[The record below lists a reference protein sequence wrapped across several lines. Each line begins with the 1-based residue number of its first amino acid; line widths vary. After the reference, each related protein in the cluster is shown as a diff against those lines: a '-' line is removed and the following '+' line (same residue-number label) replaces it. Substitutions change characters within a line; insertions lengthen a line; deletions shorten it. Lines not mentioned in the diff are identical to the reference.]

1 MHLYYV
7 LRQVGRVYSDFVY
20 MKFKFF
26 RTMYAF
32 FNYYNLVCR
41 MYAARTYKNWVCK
54 IYATRGGPLVL
65 IGQPNPWRQF

>member
-7 LRQVGRVYSDFVY
+7 LRQVGEGLFRFC

-26 RTMYAF
+26 GTMYAF
-32 FNYYNLVCR
+32 FNYFNMVCM
-41 MYAARTYKNWVCK
+41 MYAARMYKNWVCK